1 MRQRLNSLQLSLA
14 VLVMLLAAASCW
26 AEPALSEVVHACVL
40 VEQGKQAFEQ
50 QRTDEAEQCLAE
62 AARLRPQWY
71 LPHQWLA
78 LVYQKAGNKQ
88 AALQSYRQV
97 QLASLTSADSRR
109 TNPSKYTDAL
119 LDCEALMAWLINKTR
134 GEAGIQCVLPEP
146 RLAQV
151 ARQHSMEM
159 RDLHYFSHES
169 PISGRRTSPDRF
181 ENLFGFR
188 PRLIAENVARRWG
201 TGDFLTPEKMR
212 ETHQGFL
219 SKTSHRRNLLLASVE
234 RLGVGIAVDDEGN
247 YWVTELLAKY
257 EDE

>member
-1 MRQRLNSLQLSLA
+1 MRHRLSNLQLGLA
-14 VLVMLLAAASCW
+14 VLVMLLAAAPCW
-26 AEPALSEVVHACVL
+26 AETSLSEVVHACVL

-50 QRTDEAEQCLAE
+50 QRTGEAEQCLTE

-97 QLASLTSADSRR
+97 QRASLESSNSRR
-109 TNPSKYTDAL
+109 TNPAKYTDAI

-134 GEAGIQCVLPEP
+134 YQAGIQCVLPEP

-169 PISGRRTSPDRF
+169 PVSGRRTSVDRF
-181 ENLFGFR
+181 ESLFGFR

-201 TGDFLTPEKMR
+201 TGDFLTPEKMH

-219 SKTSHRRNLLLASVE
+219 SKAGHRRNLLLASVE
-234 RLGVGIAVDDEGN
+234 WLGVGIAVDDEGN
-247 YWVTELLAKY
+247 YWVTEVLAKY
-257 EDE
+257 QDE

>member
-1 MRQRLNSLQLSLA
+1 MRQRLSRLQLGIA
-14 VLVMLLAAASCW
+14 VLLVLLAAAPCW

-40 VEQGKQAFEQ
+40 LEQGKQAFEQ
-50 QRTDEAEQCLAE
+50 QQASEAEQCLTE

-78 LVYQKAGNKQ
+78 LVYQKAGNKE
-88 AALQSYRQV
+88 AALHSYRQI
-97 QLASLTSADSRR
+97 QLASLESSDSLRM
-109 TNPSKYTDAL
+109 NPPKYTDAL

-134 GEAGIQCVLPEP
+134 WEAGIQCVLPEP

-169 PISGRRTSPDRF
+169 PVSGRRTCVDRF
-181 ENLFGFR
+181 ENLFEFS
-188 PRLIAENVARRWG
+188 PQLIAENVARRWG

-212 ETHQGFL
+212 QTHRAFL
-219 SKTSHRRNLLLASVE
+219 STTSHRRNLLMASVE
-234 RLGVGIAVDDEGN
+234 RLGVGIAVDDKGN
-247 YWVTELLAKY
+247 YWVTELLARY
-257 EDE
+257 QDE

>member
-1 MRQRLNSLQLSLA
+1 MRQRLSRLQLGLALLLLLA
-14 VLVMLLAAASCW
+14 VAPCW

-50 QRTDEAEQCLAE
+50 QRAGEAEQCLTE

-78 LVYQKAGNKQ
+78 LVYQKADNKQ

-97 QLASLTSADSRR
+97 QLASLESSTSGR
-109 TNPSKYTDAL
+109 TNPAKYTDAL

-134 GEAGIQCVLPEP
+134 WEAGIH
-146 RLAQV
+146 
-151 ARQHSMEM
+151 RQHSMEM

-169 PISGRRTSPDRF
+169 PVSGRRTSVDRF

-219 SKTSHRRNLLLASVE
+219 RKTSHRRNLLLASVE

-247 YWVTELLAKY
+247 YWITELLAKY
-257 EDE
+257 QDE

>member
-1 MRQRLNSLQLSLA
+1 MRQRLGHLQLGLA
-14 VLVMLLAAASCW
+14 LLLLLATAPCW

-50 QRTDEAEQCLAE
+50 RRAGEAERCLTE

-78 LVYQKAGNKQ
+78 LVYQKADNKQ

-97 QLASLTSADSRR
+97 QLVSLTSADSWR
-109 TNPSKYTDAL
+109 TNPSKYADAV

-169 PISGRRTSPDRF
+169 PVSGRRTSVGRF
-181 ENLFGFR
+181 ENLFGFS
-188 PRLIAENVARRWG
+188 PQLIAENVARRWG

-212 ETHQGFL
+212 ETHRGFL
-219 SKTSHRRNLLLASVE
+219 GKTGHRRNLLMASVE

>member
-1 MRQRLNSLQLSLA
+1 MRQRLGRLQLGLA
-14 VLVMLLAAASCW
+14 LLLLATAPCW
-26 AEPALSEVVHACVL
+26 AEPALSEVVHASVL
-40 VEQGKQAFEQ
+40 LEQGKQAFEQ
-50 QRTDEAEQCLAE
+50 RRASEAEQCLAE

-97 QLASLTSADSRR
+97 QLASLESSNSRR

-119 LDCEALMAWLINKTR
+119 LDCEALMAWLINETR
-134 GEAGIQCVLPEP
+134 WEAGIQCVLPEP
-146 RLAQV
+146 RLAEV

-169 PISGRRTSPDRF
+169 PVSGRRTSVDRF
-181 ENLFGFR
+181 ENLFGFS
-188 PRLIAENVARRWG
+188 PQLIAENVARRWG
-201 TGDFLTPEKMR
+201 TGDFFTPDKMR
-212 ETHQGFL
+212 DTHRGFL
-219 SKTSHRRNLLLASVE
+219 SKTGHRRNLLMASVE

-247 YWVTELLAKY
+247 YWVTELVAKY
-257 EDE
+257 QDE

>member
-1 MRQRLNSLQLSLA
+1 MYQQLGRLQLGLALLLLLA
-14 VLVMLLAAASCW
+14 VVPCW

-40 VEQGKQAFEQ
+40 LEQGKQAFEQ
-50 QRTDEAEQCLAE
+50 QRTYEAERCLTE
-62 AARLRPQWY
+62 AVRLRPQWY

-78 LVYQKAGNKQ
+78 LVYQKAGNEQ

-109 TNPSKYTDAL
+109 TSPAKYADAL
-119 LDCEALMAWLINKTR
+119 LNCEALMAWLINKTR
-134 GEAGIQCVLPEP
+134 SEAGIQCVLPEP

-169 PISGRRTSPDRF
+169 PVSGRRTSVDRF
-181 ENLFGFR
+181 ESLFGFR
-188 PRLIAENVARRWG
+188 PQLIAENVARRWG
-201 TGDFLTPEKMR
+201 TGGFLTPEKMR
-212 ETHQGFL
+212 ETHHGFL
-219 SKTSHRRNLLLASVE
+219 QKTGHRRNLLLASVE

-247 YWVTELLAKY
+247 YWVTELLARY
-257 EDE
+257 QDE

>member
-1 MRQRLNSLQLSLA
+1 MRQRLVRLQLGL
-14 VLVMLLAAASCW
+14 VLLLLLATAPCW

-40 VEQGKQAFEQ
+40 VEQGRQAFEQ
-50 QRTDEAEQCLAE
+50 QRTDEAEQCLTE

-71 LPHQWLA
+71 LPYQWLS
-78 LVYQKAGNKQ
+78 LVYQKADNKQ

-97 QLASLTSADSRR
+97 QLASLKSSNSRR
-109 TNPSKYTDAL
+109 TNPAKYTDAL

-169 PISGRRTSPDRF
+169 PVSGRRTSVDRF

-212 ETHQGFL
+212 KTHHGFL
-219 SKTSHRRNLLLASVE
+219 QKTGHRRNLLLASVE

-247 YWVTELLAKY
+247 YWVTELLARY
-257 EDE
+257 EDK

>member
-1 MRQRLNSLQLSLA
+1 MRHQLTNLQLGLTVLL
-14 VLVMLLAAASCW
+14 VLVAGVSCW
-26 AEPALSEVVHACVL
+26 AEAALSEVVHACVL

-50 QRTDEAEQCLAE
+50 QRASEAEQCLTE

-78 LVYQKAGNKQ
+78 LVYQKADNKQ
-88 AALQSYRQV
+88 AALQSYQQV
-97 QLASLTSADSRR
+97 QLTSLKNSDSRR
-109 TNPSKYTDAL
+109 TNPAKYVDAL
-119 LDCEALMAWLINKTR
+119 LDCEALMVWLINQTR
-134 GEAGIQCVLPEP
+134 YEAGLQRLVPDL

-169 PISGRRTSPDRF
+169 PVSGRRTSVDRF
-181 ENLFGFR
+181 EQLFGFS
-188 PRLIAENVARRWG
+188 PQLVAENVARRWG

-212 ETHQGFL
+212 ETHHGFL
-219 SKTSHRRNLLLASVE
+219 QKTGHRRNLLLASVS

-247 YWVTELLAKY
+247 YWVTELLSKY
-257 EDE
+257 EDK